1 MTRRTLIAG
10 SLFFAGCGYI
20 LAQGL
25 DRATLLKQPVDA
37 WPTYNGDYSARRFST
52 LTQINSK
59 NVHQL
64 SLLWM
69 TRFTGSAV
77 AAPAGGVA
85 PAAPA
90 GRGGRGGAA
99 GASGAGGRG
108 AAAAGMTPE
117 GVGGGGRGGAAGAV
131 AIKSTPLMVNGIL
144 YFSAPNNAWAVDART
159 GREMWHYTYPPSSG
173 STIGNRG
180 MGMYGNWLYMETPD
194 SHLVSL
200 DATTGKERWKVL
212 IADPKLDYTSTAAP
226 IVVGNHILAGIG
238 GDHLDNRGYIQ
249 SLDPET
255 GAVQWKWYTTPGAG
269 EPGIETWPDAYAS
282 VHGNGQTWIPGSYD
296 PVLNLYYFG
305 TGNPNPVMAEQSR
318 KGDNLYTCSIVAL
331 NPDAGKMV
339 WYYQPS
345 PHDTHDWDATEAPVL
360 IDGVIDGK
368 PRKLLAQANRNGYFF
383 LLDRTNGQHILTT
396 PLIDSINW
404 TKGLNT
410 NGQPIPDPAKYPK
423 PDGALVSPASGGA
436 TNWPAPSFDPET
448 GLFYVGVNT
457 TWSEFYQTDTDDHPE
472 GYGGVDSSAG
482 GAGGALLA
490 IDYKTGKTVWKHDWP
505 GGGGPS
511 HILTTAGKLLFTG
524 NGNNMIAFD
533 PANGKILWHTSLFGS
548 PSAGPI
554 TYMLDGKQ
562 HLLVIAGDSLYTF
575 VVNN

>member
-1 MTRRTLIAG
+1 MKYRLVAG
-10 SLFFAGCGYI
+10 AILLTACGLL

-25 DRATLLKQPVDA
+25 DRATLLKQPVDS
-37 WPTYNGDYSARRFST
+37 WPTYNGDYSARRFSP
-52 LTQINSK
+52 LKQINST
-59 NVHQL
+59 NVHTL
-64 SLLWM
+64 SLLWS
-69 TRFTGSAV
+69 TRFIGS
-77 AAPAGGVA
+77 
-85 PAAPA
+85 AAPA

-99 GASGAGGRG
+99 GAG
-108 AAAAGMTPE
+108 AAA
-117 GVGGGGRGGAAGAV
+117 VS
-131 AIKSTPLMVNGIL
+131 IKATPLMVNGIL
-144 YFSAPNNAWAVDART
+144 YFSAPNNAWAVDARN
-159 GREMWHYTYPPSSG
+159 GRELWHYSYPPSSG

-180 MGMYGNWLYMETPD
+180 LGMYGNWLYMETPD
-194 SHLVSL
+194 SHLVSI
-200 DATTGKERWKVL
+200 DAATGKERWRVL

-255 GAVQWKWYTTPGAG
+255 GAVQWKWYTTPNAG

-282 VHGNGQTWIPGSYD
+282 IHGNGQTWIPGSYD
-296 PVLNLYYFG
+296 PELNLYYFG

-318 KGDNLYTCSIVAL
+318 KGDNLFTCSIVAI
-331 NPDAGKMV
+331 NPDTGKMA

-396 PLIDSINW
+396 PLIDSLNW
-404 TKGLNT
+404 TKGLNA

-423 PDGALVSPASGGA
+423 VDGALVSPASGGA

-448 GLFYVGVNT
+448 GLFYVGVST

-472 GYGGVDSSAG
+472 GYGGVDSSSG
-482 GAGGALLA
+482 NEGGALLA
-490 IDYKTGKTVWKHDWP
+490 IDYKTGKPVWKHSWP
-505 GGGGPS
+505 GGGGAS

-524 NGNNMIAFD
+524 NGSNIIAFD
-533 PANGKILWHTSLFGS
+533 PANGKILWHSSLFG
-548 PSAGPI
+548 PPTAGPI
-554 TYMLDGKQ
+554 TYMLDGQQ
-562 HLLVIAGDSLYTF
+562 HLLVVAGDSLYSF
-575 VVNN
+575 VVNQPAK